1 MLPAGR
7 VSHSP
12 AIAEAGLRPR
22 AAITNVGPSL
32 RGPGRAL
39 TPGGDASNRSDP
51 MLNRFDPHL
60 WRTMP
65 TEYGLVLPRAPASL
79 EPSTGGSPFAEGASG
94 LGAHGLIRWAWMPS
108 SRLWG
113 MDHPRP
119 LVQRGGDQA
128 GAPAPDQTLNAK
140 PRHGAPSAYVKVR
153 PVRVSL
159 HSRFDLIFA
168 NRACASAMMRTTAV
182 AMFARPRGSGLV
194 TLDAAGHVISTAGG
208 LSAGRINSIRTVSP
222 LGVIWPAANSMRDDV
237 DTAGSFRSR
246 PR

>member
-1 MLPAGR
+1 MNIHARLYSEEGIRLALQRLTKPSMPNRDMERR
-7 VSHSP
+7 VP
-12 AIAEAGLRPR
+12 
-22 AAITNVGPSL
+22 
-32 RGPGRAL
+32 
-39 TPGGDASNRSDP
+39 
-51 MLNRFDPHL
+51 
-60 WRTMP
+60 
-65 TEYGLVLPRAPASL
+65 
-79 EPSTGGSPFAEGASG
+79 
-94 LGAHGLIRWAWMPS
+94 
-108 SRLWG
+108 
-113 MDHPRP
+113 
-119 LVQRGGDQA
+119 
-128 GAPAPDQTLNAK
+128 K
-140 PRHGAPSAYVKVR
+140 AYVKVR

>member
-1 MLPAGR
+1 MRDRVALEEVAGCLRESNVSYRWMLPAGR

-140 PRHGAPSAYVKVR
+140 PRHGAPSAESVR
-153 PVRVSL
+153 QGE
-159 HSRFDLIFA
+159 
-168 NRACASAMMRTTAV
+168 ASTSQ
-182 AMFARPRGSGLV
+182 PS
-194 TLDAAGHVISTAGG
+194 
-208 LSAGRINSIRTVSP
+208 
-222 LGVIWPAANSMRDDV
+222 
-237 DTAGSFRSR
+237 
-246 PR
+246 

>member
-1 MLPAGR
+1 
-7 VSHSP
+7 
-12 AIAEAGLRPR
+12 
-22 AAITNVGPSL
+22 
-32 RGPGRAL
+32 
-39 TPGGDASNRSDP
+39 
-51 MLNRFDPHL
+51 
-60 WRTMP
+60 MP
-65 TEYGLVLPRAPASL
+65 TEYGLVLPRAPGSL
-79 EPSTGGSPFAEGASG
+79 EPSTGGSPFAERASG
-94 LGAHGLIRWAWMPS
+94 LGTHGLIRWAWMPS
-108 SRLWG
+108 SRLWSMNIHARLYSEEG
-113 MDHPRP
+113 IR
-119 LVQRGGDQA
+119 LALQRL
-128 GAPAPDQTLNAK
+128 TK
-140 PRHGAPSAYVKVR
+140 PSMPNRDMERRVPKAYVKMR

-159 HSRFDLIFA
+159 HSRFYLIFA